1 MLVITLLPMVIAS
14 EPTNQELKMNLV
26 QSFSLYVTSQTI
38 DNFMML
44 KNSILAIF
52 NRLDELESRPKSCNH
67 GGGSS
72 NQPVLLI
79 ESIEGDLDND
89 GDFDLDDWSIYKERF
104 TSLKNNFGKDCSV
117 DDCEGNDFDGNGFVD
132 LDDFAK
138 FKQEYKIFQE
148 EFSE

>member
-1 MLVITLLPMVIAS
+1 MKKTVSIICIGMLVITLLPMVIAS

-67 GGGSS
+67 VEVVQI
-72 NQPVLLI
+72 NL
-79 ESIEGDLDND
+79 
-89 GDFDLDDWSIYKERF
+89 FF
-104 TSLKNNFGKDCSV
+104 
-117 DDCEGNDFDGNGFVD
+117 
-132 LDDFAK
+132 
-138 FKQEYKIFQE
+138 
-148 EFSE
+148 